1 MIEHGHYEPAFRPLA
16 ETFFRATRDAEGGGA
31 LAVYQDGVKVLDV
44 WGGLRDPSGAPW
56 LERTPSLSFS
66 TTKGVASVALHMCAD
81 RGLID
86 YDVPVARYWPEF
98 EQAGK
103 GAITVRHVLCHEAG
117 LYDVRGLLSDAHDL
131 LDWDRVVTALAAAS
145 PAHPAG
151 RHNAYHALTYG
162 YLVGELVRRVSGAHL
177 RDFVRTEL
185 AEPLGLDHLHIGAPP
200 EAIAEAARYF
210 PLPAGELSRHRPRR
224 SEGAAPRR
232 AGDSP
237 GGSGTTTGD
246 TGSRHGRRGWR
257 SQLQTAGVS
266 VLRRAGV
273 PLDQDRFVRALA
285 PRGVAALDWSAD
297 ATLAACNPSA
307 GGLFTA
313 RALAKL
319 YGALAVG
326 GTLDGVRVL
335 SPERIE
341 QLVQLQN
348 RRLDG
353 VLLLPMHWRL
363 GFHSIA
369 SKRGFHPGAFGHYGF
384 RGSGAFADPRRRLGV
399 AYVTNCGAGSPIGDG
414 RIFEFAG
421 VAARCAKR

>member
-1 MIEHGHYEPAFRPLA
+1 MSEHGHYEPAFRALA
-16 ETFFRATRDAEGGGA
+16 ETFFRATRKAEGGGA
-31 LAVYQDGVKVLDV
+31 LAVYQDGHKVLDV

-56 LERTPSLSFS
+56 VERTPSLSFS

-86 YDVPVARYWPEF
+86 YDAPVARYWPEF
-98 EQAGK
+98 AQAGK
-103 GAITVRHVLCHEAG
+103 SALTVRHVLCHEAG
-117 LYDVRGLLSDAHDL
+117 LYDVRGLLNDAHEL
-131 LDWDRVVTALAAAS
+131 LDWERVISALSAAP
-145 PAHPAG
+145 PAHAPG
-151 RHNAYHALTYG
+151 RFNAYHALTYG
-162 YLVGELVRRVSGAHL
+162 YLVGELVRRVSGVHL

-200 EAIAEAARYF
+200 EAVAEAARYF
-210 PLPAGELSRHRPRR
+210 PLPERELRR
-224 SEGAAPRR
+224 
-232 AGDSP
+232 
-237 GGSGTTTGD
+237 
-246 TGSRHGRRGWR
+246 RRGPGKR
-257 SQLQTAGVS
+257 PGEAPGARGLASRVRGAGLVA
-266 VLRRAGV
+266 LRRAGV
-273 PLDQDRFVRALA
+273 PLDQERFVRALA

-319 YGALAVG
+319 YGALSIG

-335 SPERIE
+335 SE
-341 QLVQLQN
+341 QRVRQLAELQN

-384 RGSGAFADPRRRLGV
+384 RGSGAFADPRRRLSV

-421 VAARCAKR
+421 VAARCARR